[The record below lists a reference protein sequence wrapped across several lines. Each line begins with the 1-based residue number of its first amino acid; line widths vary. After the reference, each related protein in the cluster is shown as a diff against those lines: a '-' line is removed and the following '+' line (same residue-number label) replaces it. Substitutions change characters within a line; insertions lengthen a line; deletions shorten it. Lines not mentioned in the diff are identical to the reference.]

1 MIVVQPTKT
10 RYLRVTHPTWKCAWD
25 YQFPES
31 IPSPTGWVMDYHG
44 VEPQWRSAGAN
55 AWEYEWETD
64 DAYLDL
70 QERMGRQDP
79 NQAAKVFRKGIRVR
93 ASIAAESDALRME
106 IALTNHSD
114 VPFLRVACDGGCFQA
129 KSADF
134 AGDDEVGRTF
144 LLVGARMTSLG
155 RLQRTVPVR
164 CTYHRDPA
172 DYDRPPGN
180 DGEWFWGRSTASC
193 DHPAVI
199 GMVSHDGA
207 RCVVMGYEGAN
218 SASANADDHHCIHS
232 RPSFGDIAPGATVT
246 RRGLI
251 LFGEDIHRSAAL
263 LLQRLD
269 HSVPPFA
276 SQAENAR
283 ATGL

>member
-1 MIVVQPTKT
+1 
-10 RYLRVTHPTWKCAWD
+10 
-25 YQFPES
+25 
-31 IPSPTGWVMDYHG
+31 MDYHG
-44 VEPQWRSAGAN
+44 IEPQWRSAGAN

-70 QERMGRQDP
+70 QKWMGRQDP
-79 NQAAKVFRKGIRVR
+79 NQATKVFRKGIRVR

-114 VPFLRVACDGGCFQA
+114 IPFLRVACDGGCLQA

-134 AGDDEVGRTF
+134 AGDNEVGRTF
-144 LLVGARMTSLG
+144 LLVGARMASLG
-155 RLQRTVPVR
+155 GLQRTVPVR
-164 CTYHRDPA
+164 CTYHHDPA
-172 DYDRPPGN
+172 DYERPPGN

-207 RCVVMGYEGAN
+207 RCVVMGYDGAC

-232 RPSFGDIAPGATVT
+232 RPSFGDIAPCATVT

-251 LFGEDIHRSAAL
+251 LFGEDIHHSAPL

-283 ATGL
+283 ATGR